1 MAGEIFTSLKQYLGN
16 DKDVVAELQ
25 QQQQQSVIIEKYRQ
39 YKKAENDLKL
49 LIEQIEELRKRKRK
63 ENDPE
68 KPESSTINIKE
79 LQEIRDSLLQESETQ
94 ATHLTNLLEQTYKFQ
109 FQIQTL
115 LSSNI
120 LDINIHCTEPP
131 QG

>member
-25 QQQQQSVIIEKYRQ
+25 QQQQQS
-39 YKKAENDLKL
+39 
-49 LIEQIEELRKRKRK
+49 
-63 ENDPE
+63 
-68 KPESSTINIKE
+68 PESSTINIKE

-115 LSSNI
+115 LSCFAKTVTN
-120 LDINIHCTEPP
+120 
-131 QG
+131 